1 MGFILEDVDDAHYD
15 TRRDWTLVECV
26 IGIVSCA
33 TGLSGIA
40 DGVIGAALRPT
51 ATNMPWFLSFYFTGG
66 GLILLAVASSL
77 CRRVD
82 CSSMLRRRLART
94 RMYLHGGNGLCWLTA
109 FVWLAATETYVASVL
124 YESLPL
130 MAFNV
135 WGAVEHAKALWL
147 KPGQARTCSMAGAI
161 LSRLSRG

>member
-1 MGFILEDVDDAHYD
+1 MQKPPSFEFTYD

-33 TGLSGIA
+33 TGLSGVA
-40 DGVIGAALRPT
+40 DGVIGAALKPT
-51 ATNMPWFLSFYFTGG
+51 ATNLPWFLSFYGTGG
-66 GLILLAVASSL
+66 GLILLAVLASF
-77 CRRVD
+77 CRRGD
-82 CSSMLRRRLART
+82 CAERLRRNIARA
-94 RMYLHGGNGLCWLTA
+94 RMYLHGGNALCWLTA
-109 FVWLAATETYVASVL
+109 FVWLAATQTYVASVL

-147 KPGQARTCSMAGAI
+147 KPGQARTCSMAGF
-161 LSRLSRG
+161 LLGRVPRG